1 MISDPGN
8 EAETETGPA
17 TGAAEAVIN
26 ETDLE
31 VEGTGT
37 GPVAIGGTKD
47 EQGVVIGKID
57 PGAGE
62 EKIAPGAG
70 AKKTGPGAGARK
82 TDPGAAAVKTGQG
95 AGAGSGPRAG
105 DVMVPGAE
113 APKRSGDDTEATAP
127 PAALSGG
134 STETGAG
141 SETGP
146 GDLPPGPAMTRI
158 ETGRVKMEMIII
170 DEVFRLQCLCFV
182 LFRVYCCSFTTSDFQ
197 YFQCSLNIDD
207 NRIPN
212 SLYPLHTGWPSLNL
226 HHALPWKLKLK
237 IPSFKPFLIVVNQ
250 PIFFLCNAILIVCP

>member
-158 ETGRVKMEMIII
+158 ET
-170 DEVFRLQCLCFV
+170 
-182 LFRVYCCSFTTSDFQ
+182 
-197 YFQCSLNIDD
+197 DD

-237 IPSFKPFLIVVNQ
+237 IPTFKPFLIVVNQ